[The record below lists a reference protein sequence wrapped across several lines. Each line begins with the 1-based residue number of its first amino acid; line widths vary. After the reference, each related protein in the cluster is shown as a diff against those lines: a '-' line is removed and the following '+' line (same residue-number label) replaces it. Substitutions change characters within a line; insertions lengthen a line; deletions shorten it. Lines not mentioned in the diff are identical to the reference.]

1 MLSKVEQCGED
12 LCLLIPAAM
21 AREHGLEAGSEVSLR
36 LERGEFVITLPKQ
49 KRLDLDELLASVPES
64 GLTEEWDIGPP
75 VGREVW

>member
-21 AREHGLEAGSEVSLR
+21 AREQGLEAGSEVSLR
-36 LERGEFVITLPKQ
+36 VERDECVITLPRR
-49 KRLDLDELLASVPES
+49 KRVDLDELLASVPES